1 MIKVV
6 LVLSAA
12 VFAAILGAKLMYD
25 ATVHTGTEPAKQ
37 PWAQNTMEFMAWNG
51 EKWTTWI
58 RDNKFEHRP
67 QNDTLWSPH
76 ANTSLAFIGWEGEPW
91 QVKIT
96 SDATTLAHRG
106 DWKGATEQV
115 TAIRYR
121 DWKGEKQLRGAVGT
135 FCALHDPKLIA
146 GIRKTNKKRLHFAEK
161 QVHIIGTE

>member
-1 MIKVV
+1 MHEHYARSFAPYGMLRRIGGLMIKVV
-6 LVLSAA
+6 LALSAA
-12 VFAAILGAKLMYD
+12 VFATILGAKLMYD

-51 EKWTTWI
+51 EKWTAWI

-121 DWKGEKQLRGAVGT
+121 DWKGEKQLRT
-135 FCALHDPKLIA
+135 LTQL
-146 GIRKTNKKRLHFAEK
+146 RR
-161 QVHIIGTE
+161 